1 MRSKAGPWN
10 EKNRRARALPLQK
23 HIHSSNPATAN
34 MKTNSMKLAK
44 RYLVGFAAIAVG
56 FSTLGCETMTSDSAA
71 SKKKKK
77 DSSWFS
83 FKKKEYQVPQSMTA
97 TWSHD
102 ILTLPGKAATRGF
115 GGRFY
120 FYNDK
125 SQSIPVDGDLVV
137 YGFDDTNKQQTTED
151 LSQANKRFR
160 FTAEQFTTHF
170 SEGELG
176 ASYSVWIPWDEAYG
190 APKKIMLIPTFLTKD
205 GRTVRGAAASLN
217 LPGVSKE
224 QPPEAGV
231 QQASAMLP
239 SSQPNLNGGGQYPTN
254 QPSGLRTTTIQVPS
268 SSLMRQSFAP
278 DAQLPATNIPLN
290 QFGQNSPN
298 TPVSLTP
305 PQFFPPPQEQ
315 LIQPSA
321 AAPQSPV
328 TNQNKTSTM
337 GPNGWVSP
345 VYLQPD
351 WSSLSPRSVP
361 NQFQAPAS
369 QAAQPSAYPTR

>member
-1 MRSKAGPWN
+1 MQR
-10 EKNRRARALPLQK
+10 NRRASALPLHK
-23 HIHSSNPATAN
+23 PTHTSIPAIAI
-34 MKTNSMKLAK
+34 MKTNSMKLANK
-44 RYLVGFAAIAVG
+44 YLVGFAAIAVG
-56 FSTLGCETMTSDSAA
+56 FSTIGCETMTSDSAA

-83 FKKKEYQVPQSMTA
+83 FKKKEYQIPQSMTA

-102 ILTLPGKAATRGF
+102 ILTLPGKAPTRGF

-120 FYNDK
+120 FYNEK
-125 SQSIPVDGDLVV
+125 TQAIPVDGDLVV
-137 YGFDDTNKQQTTED
+137 YGFDDTNKQQSTED

-160 FTAEQFTTHF
+160 FTSEQFTTHF
-170 SEGELG
+170 TEGELG

-224 QPPEAGV
+224 QPRETTV
-231 QQASAMLP
+231 QQASALLP
-239 SSQPNLNGGGQYPTN
+239 SSQPNLNNGGQFPSN
-254 QPSGLRTTTIQVPS
+254 PESGLRTTTIQVPP
-268 SSLMRQSFAP
+268 SSLMRQSFTP
-278 DAQLPATNIPLN
+278 ESQISTSNLPLN
-290 QFGQNSPN
+290 QFGQSTTNG
-298 TPVSLTP
+298 PVSLTA

-315 LIQPSA
+315 LTRPA
-321 AAPQSPV
+321 AASPISSPNQS
-328 TNQNKTSTM
+328 KMSTM

-345 VYLQPD
+345 VYAQPD
-351 WSSLSPRSVP
+351 WSSLSPRSAP

-369 QAAQPSAYPTR
+369 QAAQPSVYPTR